1 MPYIIFC
8 FQLPA
13 IEAILKAP
21 EGRSRNPINVLI
33 VCPTRELAQQA
44 ANEAQVLLK
53 FHRGLGAQVVYG
65 GNSIRTEQMNLS
77 RNPCQVFLYA

>member
-1 MPYIIFC
+1 M
-8 FQLPA
+8 
-13 IEAILKAP
+13 
-21 EGRSRNPINVLI
+21 
-33 VCPTRELAQQA
+33 CPTRELAQQA

-77 RNPCQVFLYA
+77 RNPCQVFIYA